1 MNIIWHGQSCFQIS
15 ANQDKNNQV
24 LTVIDPVSGGTNIKK
39 PSLQADILIVTRH
52 YNNSDIASIGGNPFL
67 VDSPGEYEIKKVFIN
82 GIPSFSI
89 GKENEKK
96 RSITIY
102 AIEAE
107 GINICHLGD
116 LRQEELTV
124 EQLERIGSVDILMIA
139 IGGEN
144 AVNGGKAGKII
155 KQIQPRIVI
164 PMCYQSSKS
173 DVKSGDLD
181 EFLNVVGR
189 KAADPQKKLSIKKKD
204 LPEEKM
210 QIMIL
215 QS

>member
-24 LTVIDPVSGGTNIKK
+24 LTVIDPVSGDANIKK
-39 PSLQADILIVTRH
+39 PSLRADILIVTRH

-82 GIPSFSI
+82 GIPGFSI
-89 GKENEKK
+89 DKEKEKK

-139 IGGEN
+139 IGDDN
-144 AVNGGKAGKII
+144 AVNGEAVKII
-155 KQIQPRIVI
+155 GQIQPRIVI
-164 PMCYQSSKS
+164 PMGYQSPKPGA
-173 DVKSGDLD
+173 KSGDLD
-181 EFLNVVGR
+181 KFLNTIGQ
-189 KAADPQKKLSIKKKD
+189 KTADPQKKLSIKKKD
-204 LPEEKM
+204 LPSEKI
-210 QIMIL
+210 QVVIL